1 MSGLFWKRTQPDR
14 TWTEFMEI
22 IPPNAAGLDSGR
34 VTERNYGSEI
44 IKYKFKIRSQRQQI
58 LFPVK
63 NKQSIHQGKEMAQ
76 KGFVFAA
83 NPEYFDWLFFV

>member
-22 IPPNAAGLDSGR
+22 IPPNAARLDSGR

-76 KGFVFAA
+76 MEFVFAA
-83 NPEYFDWLFFV
+83 DPKNFDSSFFV